1 MAHFLQDTIE
11 ELEVSTK
18 TKKSEKKLKEF
29 ANFVQRVSFDV
40 YERSNIIL
48 QLFNNKFLLAYIK

>member
-1 MAHFLQDTIE
+1 MNSLYNGLFQEEARKKSLKLKISMAHFLQDTIE

-29 ANFVQRVSFDV
+29 ANFVQRV
-40 YERSNIIL
+40 
-48 QLFNNKFLLAYIK
+48 

>member
-11 ELEVSTK
+11 ELEVSAK

-29 ANFVQRVSFDV
+29 ATFVQRVSH
-40 YERSNIIL
+40 S
-48 QLFNNKFLLAYIK
+48 LLIYISM